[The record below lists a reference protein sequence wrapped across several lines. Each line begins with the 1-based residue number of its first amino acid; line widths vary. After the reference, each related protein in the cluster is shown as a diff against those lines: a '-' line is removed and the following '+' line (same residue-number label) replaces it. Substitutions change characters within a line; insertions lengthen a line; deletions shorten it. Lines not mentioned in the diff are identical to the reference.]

1 MNVYEKLQKCRVEL
15 QNKSLKKSGNNK
27 FAGYKYFELQDFLPE
42 VNKLCLENKLF
53 TQTSFTHDLATLSII
68 NSEDPSEVIIFTSP
82 QAEANL
88 KGCHAIQNIGAVETY
103 QRRYLLMLAF
113 EIVEADNLDATTG
126 ADTQKDN
133 MQKQVLSDAQL
144 NKLYIIAEKAG
155 FDKATVDDQIKKK
168 FKVDTKHM
176 TKSVYDTAIEGYEKF
191 IKNKGEKANE

>member
-42 VNKLCLENKLF
+42 VNKLCLEHKLF
-53 TQTSFTHDLATLSII
+53 THTSFTQDVATLNII
-68 NSEDPSEVIIFTSP
+68 NAEKPDEIITFTSP
-82 QAEANL
+82 QAEVSL

-113 EIVEADNLDATTG
+113 EIVEADKLDATTG
-126 ADTQKDN
+126 ADETEIE
-133 MQKQVLSDAQL
+133 KQVLTNTQIND
-144 NKLYIIAEKAG
+144 LYALAEKAG
-155 FDKATVDDQIKKK
+155 FDKETADKQIKKK
-168 FKVDTKHM
+168 FKTETQYITKEN
-176 TKSVYDTAIEGYEKF
+176 YDTVIEGYKKT